1 MGTSDPV
8 VIASAVRT
16 PLGRFQGELS
26 ALPAH
31 ALGAHAIK
39 AALERAGLDPARVD
53 EVLMG
58 NVLQAGQGQAPA
70 RQAMRGAG
78 VPDATGATT
87 INKVCGSGMKAA
99 MLAHDL
105 IAAGSADI
113 VVAGG
118 MESMTNAPY
127 LLAKARGGYRAG
139 HDRILDHMLLD
150 GLEDAYETGRS
161 MGDFGEATA
170 ERYQFTRAD
179 QDAFATE
186 TLSRARAAVSEGRF
200 KAEIA
205 PINVAVKGGEKIIAD
220 DENPMKVSP
229 DKIPLLKP
237 AFRRDGTITPASS
250 SANADGAAA
259 LVLTRRSI
267 AEREGLP
274 MRAIIRA
281 HATHSQEPQWFT
293 TAPIPAIRKLLT
305 TAGWEANGVDLYEI
319 NEAFAV
325 VAMAA
330 QKELGL
336 SREQLNVNGGAC
348 ALGHPIGAT
357 GARLIVTLLHA
368 LEHQGLKRGIAS
380 ACIGGG
386 EATAIAIERP

>member
-1 MGTSDPV
+1 
-8 VIASAVRT
+8 VRT

-26 ALPAH
+26 SLPAH

-39 AALERAGLDPARVD
+39 AAVERAGIGASEAD

-70 RQAMRGAG
+70 RQAARGAG
-78 VPDATGATT
+78 LPDATGATT
-87 INKVCGSGMKAA
+87 INKVCGSGMKAT

-118 MESMTNAPY
+118 MESMSNAPY
-127 LLAKARGGYRAG
+127 LLAKARTGYRAG

-150 GLEDAYETGRS
+150 GLEDAYEKGRS

-170 ERYQFTRAD
+170 ERYQFTRAE
-179 QDAFATE
+179 QDAFAIE
-186 TLSRARAAVSEGRF
+186 TLTRARAAVSEGRF

-205 PINVAVKGGEKIIAD
+205 PITVNGKGGDKVVAD
-220 DENPMKVSP
+220 DENPLKVSP
-229 DKIPLLKP
+229 EKIPQLKP
-237 AFRRDGTITPASS
+237 AFRHDGTITPASS

-259 LVLTRRSI
+259 LVLTRLSN
-267 AEREGLP
+267 AERRGLP
-274 MRAIIRA
+274 VRAIIRA

-293 TAPIPAIRKLLT
+293 TAPIPAIRKLLDK
-305 TAGWEANGVDLYEI
+305 ASWAAPSVDLYEI

-336 SREQLNVNGGAC
+336 AREQLNVNGGAC

-368 LEHQGLKRGIAS
+368 LDQHGLKRGVAS

-386 EATAIAIERP
+386 EATAIAIERV